1 MAGAWRREGTHV
13 DTPIVVALIALAAT
27 AVTAFFTWRASTRAN
42 NVNDRATDL
51 AWAKEIR
58 QDAIDARKEVDA
70 LQSQIRTASRQMD
83 AMQKEAEY
91 WITQYQ
97 LVHRTA
103 WRPGMTL
110 DRLREFLGP
119 DAPRTPATGN

>member
-1 MAGAWRREGTHV
+1 M
-13 DTPIVVALIALAAT
+13 DTPIVVALIALGAALIT
-27 AVTAFFTWRASTRAN
+27 GFFTWRTSGRAN
-42 NVNDRATDL
+42 DRTAEL
-51 AWAKEIR
+51 GWVKEIR
-58 QDAIDARKEVDA
+58 QDAIDARKELDA
-70 LQSQIRTASRQMD
+70 VQTQLRTVSRQME

-110 DRLREFLGP
+110 DRLRDLLGP
-119 DAPRTPATGN
+119 EAPRTPVTGN

>member
-1 MAGAWRREGTHV
+1 MDTAIWVAVISAGAATVSGFLVWRSSG
-13 DTPIVVALIALAAT
+13 
-27 AVTAFFTWRASTRAN
+27 
-42 NVNDRATDL
+42 RATDVNERNADL
-51 AWAKEIR
+51 AWVKEIR

-70 LQSQIRTASRQMD
+70 LQSQLRTVSRQME

-110 DRLREFLGP
+110 DRLRELLGP
-119 DAPRTPATGN
+119 DAPRTPATGT

>member
-1 MAGAWRREGTHV
+1 M
-13 DTPIVVALIALAAT
+13 DTPIAVALLAVVASAI
-27 AVTAFFTWRASTRAN
+27 TAFFTWRSSKRATD
-42 NVNDRATDL
+42 VNDRSTDL

-70 LQSQIRTASRQMD
+70 LQSQLRTVSRQME

-110 DRLREFLGP
+110 DRLRDFLGP
-119 DAPRTPATGN
+119 EAPRTPATGN